1 MDGLSPGR
9 NGVGSNENDGCVFMS
24 SSCFLSLGED
34 GLLENSFYIY
44 SHEDKLKSLVP
55 HTKLYMR
62 LYDRHLPSSE
72 AANECSDRLRW
83 IKLGSDCL
91 SIGAQGKMEN
101 GRLLM
106 RNWEMGV
113 LFHETE
119 TNILCVGK
127 SPSVSNGSNG
137 CTYSVFPIPFEV
149 VKPVPFQD
157 ENGEWPSKHHT
168 LHAWNGPER
177 NVPVDKWITTKT
189 GKVAMYAR
197 QMALQHRRCLTCIK

>member
-1 MDGLSPGR
+1 
-9 NGVGSNENDGCVFMS
+9 
-24 SSCFLSLGED
+24 
-34 GLLENSFYIY
+34 
-44 SHEDKLKSLVP
+44 
-55 HTKLYMR
+55 MR
-62 LYDRHLPSSE
+62 LYDRHLPSLQ

-157 ENGEWPSKHHT
+157 ENGEWPSKHIPYMHEMDPKET
-168 LHAWNGPER
+168 YPWTNELRRKLA
-177 NVPVDKWITTKT
+177 
-189 GKVAMYAR
+189 KVAMYAR
-197 QMALQHRRCLTCIK
+197 QNGLTAQEMLDIHKIEHQKDK